1 MISVDRISKR
11 YGEITAV
18 DDVSFEIDRGE
29 VVGFLGPNGAGK
41 STTMRVLTGTLE
53 PDAGEIRF
61 DGRPI
66 AEDLT
71 AAKARVGYLPETN
84 ALYPEMLV
92 SEYLAY
98 AGELH
103 GVGGA
108 ALRSNLKSAVE
119 ETGLESVFTR
129 PIGQLSKGF
138 RQRVGLAAAILHQ
151 PELLVLDEPTEGLDP
166 NQRVE
171 IRHLIN
177 QLGEERTVLLSTH
190 VLAEVEA
197 TGGRLII
204 IHEGR
209 LVADGTVAE
218 LLEGLRSGARYR
230 VEAKGEDVA
239 RTLSALEGVSSHE
252 TAPVDDRVRV
262 DLTASGPADLR
273 PTIFETAT
281 RKGWTLWELHRERD
295 SLEELFRELTSG
307 HAPAAGPADPPSSG
321 SPAEEDGGTDT
332 GGEG

>member
-1 MISVDRISKR
+1 MDAGFVKHPHFRGTRVRDDDPSVREPDRIR
-11 YGEITAV
+11 NPEEFVRGVAL
-18 DDVSFEIDRGE
+18 DGADRERGLRTYPPSE
-29 VVGFLGPNGAGK
+29 PRARRGP
-41 STTMRVLTGTLE
+41 
-53 PDAGEIRF
+53 
-61 DGRPI
+61 
-66 AEDLT
+66 
-71 AAKARVGYLPETN
+71 
-84 ALYPEMLV
+84 
-92 SEYLAY
+92 
-98 AGELH
+98 
-103 GVGGA
+103 
-108 ALRSNLKSAVE
+108 
-119 ETGLESVFTR
+119 
-129 PIGQLSKGF
+129 
-138 RQRVGLAAAILHQ
+138 
-151 PELLVLDEPTEGLDP
+151 LVLDEPTEGLDP

-252 TAPVDDRVRV
+252 SAPVDDRVRV

-307 HAPAAGPADPPSSG
+307 HAPAADRDGPSTSDQAPAAGPAAPPSSG